1 MTDSAPPDTAA
12 RGRVRPETHLFLGVC
27 VAAVVAFFVW
37 ASVGTLDVVA
47 SAFGEVVP
55 SSQVKTVQ
63 HLEGGIVKDIK
74 VRTGERVEQGQELIV
89 LEPVRIGSEIEE
101 VRVRLAALYV
111 AMKRLEA
118 EVAGADGFDVDTEA
132 GGDLEI
138 ETELVEQAEALFAA
152 RRDRLEKQ
160 IAVQRQAIAQREQEV
175 REVANRLANNRSM
188 LKLVEQQVE
197 ISENL
202 LKRELT
208 NRMTHLGLEREE
220 MSLRGQIGTDSAL
233 LPRAQAAMEEAKAQ
247 VDAIRSTFL
256 EEARTELDQT
266 RRLFKEQSQKLLQL
280 RDSLRRTVLRA
291 PVDGI
296 VKTLNV
302 VTRGG
307 VVQPGAPV
315 IELVP
320 VDDRL
325 IIEARLATHDIGFVR
340 IGQAAAL
347 TLTSADAQRFG
358 ALDGTVTSISPDTLV
373 TEDGQPFYKVRV
385 ETDRAYFE
393 KGKLRYDLY
402 PGMQLQANILTGS
415 RTVLEYLLDPYIASM
430 RMAMSER

>member
-1 MTDSAPPDTAA
+1 MSDQPAERP
-12 RGRVRPETHLFLGVC
+12 RVQPGTHLFLGVC
-27 VAAVVAFFVW
+27 VATVLAFFAW

-47 SAFGEVVP
+47 TAFGEVVP

-63 HLEGGIVKDIK
+63 HLEGGIVQDIK
-74 VRTGERVEQGQELIV
+74 VSTGERVAKDQELIV

-111 AMKRLEA
+111 TMRRLEA
-118 EVAGADGFDVDTEA
+118 EVAGADVFDVDTEA
-132 GGDLEI
+132 GGDLDVEP
-138 ETELVEQAEALFAA
+138 ELVAQAQALFDA
-152 RRDRLEKQ
+152 RRARVADQ
-160 IAVQRQAIAQREQEV
+160 IAVHRQTIAQREQEV
-175 REVANRLANNRSM
+175 REVRNRLANNRSM
-188 LKLVEQQVE
+188 LNLVKEQVE

-208 NRMTHLGLEREE
+208 NRMTHLGLKREE
-220 MSLRGQIGTDSAL
+220 LTLRGQIGTDVAL
-233 LPRAQAAMEEAKAQ
+233 LPRAEAAMEEAKAQ
-247 VDAIRSTFL
+247 VDAIRSAFI
-256 EEARTELDQT
+256 EEARVELDQS
-266 RRLFKEQSQKLLQL
+266 RRVFKEQSQRLLQL

-307 VVQPGAPV
+307 VVQAGETV
-315 IELVP
+315 VEIVP

-325 IIEARLATHDIGFVR
+325 IIEARLATQDIGFVR
-340 IGQAAAL
+340 TGQAAAL

-358 ALDGTVTSISPDTLV
+358 ALDATVTRISPDTLV

-385 ETDRAYFE
+385 ETERAYFE
-393 KGKLRYDLY
+393 QGASRYDLY
-402 PGMQLQANILTGS
+402 PGMQLQANILTGN